1 MRERIETPDGDFFD
15 VDTKYCR
22 DNDTAS
28 MVIMLHGLESNSDS
42 SLSHQIA
49 SACLEQ
55 GMSFTCVNFRSCSED
70 EDGNIIGNPCKGYDF
85 QVDCEGLL
93 YCQWCSAQGN
103 CKKNDDVCEDPSDEV
118 KVQADYEN
126 AAVSLRNEGLGE
138 ADPNED
144 AGPRRSDGS
153 NIGTFHEGRFVSH
166 GSFVQ
171 YNDSQLDSIALHIH
185 KNFMQTYSVK
195 AGLKEFGARGRRRK

>member
-1 MRERIETPDGDFFD
+1 MAHEIAATFTTDTFDPLISDCHVQTIGGFFLRDTPAAYVPRDQPIQTAKRVLKGIRQARDKANSKKEVFWDVRERIETPDGDFFD

-70 EDGNIIGNPCKGYDF
+70 EDGNII
-85 QVDCEGLL
+85 L
-93 YCQWCSAQGN
+93 S
-103 CKKNDDVCEDPSDEV
+103 
-118 KVQADYEN
+118 
-126 AAVSLRNEGLGE
+126 
-138 ADPNED
+138 
-144 AGPRRSDGS
+144 
-153 NIGTFHEGRFVSH
+153 
-166 GSFVQ
+166 
-171 YNDSQLDSIALHIH
+171 
-185 KNFMQTYSVK
+185 
-195 AGLKEFGARGRRRK
+195 